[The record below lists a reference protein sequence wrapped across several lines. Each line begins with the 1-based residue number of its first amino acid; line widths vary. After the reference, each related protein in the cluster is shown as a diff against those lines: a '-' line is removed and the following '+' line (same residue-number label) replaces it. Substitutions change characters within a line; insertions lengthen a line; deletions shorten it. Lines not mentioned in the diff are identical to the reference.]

1 MSEQGSTSGP
11 GAASTR
17 PQRRVLVSGGAG
29 FIGSHLTELLLARG
43 DHVTVIDNLST
54 GRRENLPETHPA
66 LRFVEADL
74 GQALGAFGKGERFDH
89 IYHLAAAVGVKLI
102 IDEPIRSIDTNVEET
117 SQLLR
122 FAVDHGPGGGP
133 SRVLIASSSE
143 VYGKASHSPFREE
156 DDVVYGPTSM
166 ARWSYACAKA
176 IDEYLALAYS
186 KKKGLGV
193 TVSRFFN
200 TVGPR
205 QIGEYGMVVP
215 RFVGW
220 ALEGKPLQVYGSGAQ
235 SRCFCDVRDVAEVL
249 PRMIESDATRG
260 VVYNVGSDRP
270 ITIRG
275 LADLVIKTLQSS
287 SQVQTVPY
295 AEAYA
300 AGFEDLQQRRP
311 ALERIRAAVGFE
323 PRIELEQT
331 IRDVAGWMRANGVG
345 ARR

>member
-1 MSEQGSTSGP
+1 MSEH
-11 GAASTR
+11 ASTPGPAQAAPR
-17 PQRRVLVSGGAG
+17 GPRRVLVSGGAG
-29 FIGSHLTELLLARG
+29 FIGSHLTDLLLARG

-54 GRRENLPETHPA
+54 GRRHNLPEAHPA

-74 GQALGAFGKGERFDH
+74 GQALAAFGKGERFDH

-102 IDEPIRSIDTNVEET
+102 IDDPIRSIDTNVEET

-122 FAVDHGPGGGP
+122 FAVDHGPQGGP

-176 IDEYLALAYS
+176 IDEYLAMAYS
-186 KKKGLGV
+186 RKKGLGV
-193 TVSRFFN
+193 TVARFFN

-220 ALEGKPLQVYGSGAQ
+220 ALQGKPLQVYGNGTQ

-249 PRMIESDATRG
+249 PRLIENEATRG

-275 LADLVIKTLQSS
+275 LADLVIKTLGSS
-287 SQVQTVPY
+287 SEVVQVPY

-311 ALERIRAAVGFE
+311 ALERIRGVVQFE
-323 PRIELEQT
+323 PRVGLEQT
-331 IRDVAGWMRANGVG
+331 IRDVADWMRKTREG
-345 ARR
+345 AGR